1 LILVLFPSGSNFVA
15 APIRSTVRAAK
26 EKFTLQGLVKRR
38 GTTAELP
45 AFEELGVTDE
55 ARNIVDWV
63 HFEKSRSELGPG
75 FIRIL
80 SYFKEDGVKSI
91 AQIEAAMHEQNT
103 AALVIP
109 AHTLKGES
117 RQLGAEPLAK
127 MAELIETTARFCV
140 ETHRF
145 PDELVP
151 EVVELRK
158 LFDETIELFDKATNP
173 LVSRA
178 GPGAFGRK
186 ANNQSF
192 GRI

>member
-1 LILVLFPSGSNFVA
+1 VTGE
-15 APIRSTVRAAK
+15 VR
-26 EKFTLQGLVKRR
+26 
-38 GTTAELP
+38 
-45 AFEELGVTDE
+45 D
-55 ARNIVDWV
+55 IVDWG
-63 HFEKSRSELGPG
+63 HFEKSRAELGPG

-91 AQIEAAMHEQNT
+91 AQIEDAMREQNT
-103 AALVIP
+103 TALVIP

-127 MAELIETTARFCV
+127 IAELIEQTARLCV

-151 EVVELRK
+151 QVVELRK
-158 LFDETIELFDKATNP
+158 LFDETVQLFEKATNP
-173 LVSRA
+173 LVQRA
-178 GPGAFGRK
+178 APTGFGRK
-186 ANNQSF
+186 VSNQGF

>member
-1 LILVLFPSGSNFVA
+1 M
-15 APIRSTVRAAK
+15 
-26 EKFTLQGLVKRR
+26 GLS
-38 GTTAELP
+38 
-45 AFEELGVTDE
+45 DE
-55 ARNIVDWV
+55 ARDAVDWT
-63 HFEKSRSELGPG
+63 HFEKSRTELGPA

-91 AQIEAAMHEQNT
+91 AQIEQAMHEQNT
-103 AALVIP
+103 TALVIP

-127 MAELIETTARFCV
+127 IAELIEQTARLCV

-158 LFDETIELFDKATNP
+158 LFNQTIELFDKATNP
-173 LVSRA
+173 LLSRTPA
-178 GPGAFGRK
+178 SGFGRK
-186 ANNQSF
+186 VTNQGF

>member
-1 LILVLFPSGSNFVA
+1 MA
-15 APIRSTVRAAK
+15 
-26 EKFTLQGLVKRR
+26 
-38 GTTAELP
+38 
-45 AFEELGVTDE
+45 DE
-55 ARNIVDWV
+55 ARDIVDWG

-91 AQIEAAMHEQNT
+91 GQIEQAMREQNT

-127 MAELIETTARFCV
+127 IAELIESTARFCV
-140 ETHRF
+140 ESHRF

-151 EVVELRK
+151 EVVQLRR
-158 LFDETIELFDKATNP
+158 LFDQTIALFDKATNP
-173 LVSRA
+173 LMTRA
-178 GPGAFGRK
+178 APVGFGRK
-186 ANNQSF
+186 NVSNQGF

>member
-1 LILVLFPSGSNFVA
+1 M
-15 APIRSTVRAAK
+15 
-26 EKFTLQGLVKRR
+26 
-38 GTTAELP
+38 
-45 AFEELGVTDE
+45 TDE
-55 ARNIVDWV
+55 ARNIVDWG
-63 HFEKSRSELGPG
+63 HFERSRTELGPS

-91 AQIEAAMHEQNT
+91 AQIEQAMHEQNT

-127 MAELIETTARFCV
+127 IAELIETTARFCV
-140 ETHRF
+140 EGHRF

-158 LFDETIELFDKATNP
+158 LFDQTIELFDKATNP
-173 LVSRA
+173 LVSRGGTG
-178 GPGAFGRK
+178 GPGGFGRK

>member
-1 LILVLFPSGSNFVA
+1 VA
-15 APIRSTVRAAK
+15 
-26 EKFTLQGLVKRR
+26 
-38 GTTAELP
+38 
-45 AFEELGVTDE
+45 DE
-55 ARNIVDWV
+55 ARDIVDWV

-80 SYFKEDGVKSI
+80 AYFKEDGTKSL
-91 AQIEAAMHEQNT
+91 ADIEQAMHTHNT
-103 AALVIP
+103 AALVLP

-127 MAELIETTARFCV
+127 IAELIETTARLCV

-151 EVVELRK
+151 QVVELRRM
-158 LFDETIELFDKATNP
+158 FEQTIELFDKATNP
-173 LVSRA
+173 LVTRS
-178 GPGAFGRK
+178 GPIGFGRK
-186 ANNQSF
+186 VTNQGF